1 MSEPVGFGIRL
12 RQARDK
18 ARLTQPTLGKAVAE
32 RIGRSKPLSASAVQQ
47 WEAEKTQPGIEELV
61 AISVVLSVSFDWL
74 LTGKGDADDADDPP
88 TMRKREK
95 REYFPDGA
103 LKSEEIEFA

>member
-1 MSEPVGFGIRL
+1 MSKPDGFGIRL

-18 ARLTQPTLGKAVAE
+18 ARITQPTLGKAVSK

-74 LTGKGDADDADDPP
+74 LTGKGDADDAADPP
-88 TMRKREK
+88 KMRKREK
-95 REYFPDGA
+95 REYFPDEA
-103 LKSEEIEFA
+103 IKSEEIEFA